1 MSNCIFCN
9 AKAKEGWSDERSVQ
23 WFECG
28 TMYQTGEGNRFDQTS
43 RCADVER
50 EKLNVRIERL
60 KSAGDAILEF
70 YKNRRHNE
78 FFTFV
83 AGVQKI
89 EADWTAAKEEQ
100 P

>member
-1 MSNCIFCN
+1 MKCAFCGALPKPKWN
-9 AKAKEGWSDERSVQ
+9 GDKTN
-23 WFECG
+23 WFHCG
-28 TMYQTGEGNRFDQTS
+28 TMYPLEKPNRRDQS
-43 RCADVER
+43 FECGHAER
-50 EKLNVRIERL
+50 ERLNERIERL

-89 EADWTAAKEEQ
+89 EADWTAAKEDQ